1 MKIHIKTITAAIFIP
16 TPHKKPK
23 NAPHADFTDALK
35 SPDVLINSPI
45 KAPKNGP
52 KIIPGG
58 PTKNPIISPIV
69 EPVVAALLPPL
80 LLVM

>member
-1 MKIHIKTITAAIFIP
+1 MKAITAAIFIP

-23 NAPHADFTDALK
+23 KAPQADFIDVLK

-45 KAPKNGP
+45 KAPIKGP

-58 PTKNPIISPIV
+58 PIKNPIISPIV
-69 EPVVAALLPPL
+69 EPVVAALLPPVL
-80 LLVM
+80 FVI